1 MIHVLIIAGVLALLE
16 EPENELK
23 VFALSRLDELVD
35 TFWAEI
41 ADNVSKM
48 YVISSV
54 ACIIITSDN
63 NLSEELHE
71 DVSFPDRKLSAL
83 VVSKVFMCNHMF
95 VT

>member
-1 MIHVLIIAGVLALLE
+1 MVHVLIIAGVLALLE

-48 YVISSV
+48 YAFTVMG
-54 ACIIITSDN
+54 
-63 NLSEELHE
+63 NL
-71 DVSFPDRKLSAL
+71 
-83 VVSKVFMCNHMF
+83 
-95 VT
+95 

>member
-35 TFWAEI
+35 TFWGEI

-48 YVISSV
+48 YVISV

-63 NLSEELHE
+63 ILSEELHE
-71 DVSFPDRKLSAL
+71 DLQFKDYQIYIYRESQPLR
-83 VVSKVFMCNHMF
+83 N
-95 VT
+95 

>member
-41 ADNVSKM
+41 ADSVSKM
-48 YVISSV
+48 YVISV

-63 NLSEELHE
+63 ILSEELHE

-83 VVSKVFMCNHMF
+83 VASKVFMCNHMF